1 MNILLLNV
9 NIGKEWGWGGIESH
23 SDILASE
30 LVKNGHRVVMGCW
43 EEGSVALQAGKL
55 ILSSRRIRIRN
66 SGDIAAIVKIIKTC
80 LRDDIQVIIANGG
93 REYWPAAVAAKI
105 SGTKIIFVRHQ
116 TDRIKWSTRW
126 LINKYVGK
134 VIAVSVAVKNALIA
148 SHVSEEKIEIIHNS
162 IALERFNSSLVNKD
176 EVRQGLGIGSNDIVI
191 GTVGKLNRGKGVYE
205 MLDALCSL
213 LKGYSNLKLV
223 FVGDGPERQGLEEE
237 AERLSIRD
245 RIIFTGIRRDIEKM
259 YAAMDIFV
267 LPSTCDEAFG
277 MVIIEAMAMGKPVI
291 ATTVGG
297 IPEIIRA
304 GVNGIL
310 IPPRDSSAIAGA
322 IANLIDNH
330 DIAEGIASEGRRAVE
345 QDFSAKVMGERFERI
360 LGNVS
365 LPL

>member
-43 EEGSVALQAGKL
+43 EEGSVAVQAGKL
-55 ILSSRRIRIRN
+55 VLPSRRIRIRN
-66 SGDIAAIVKIIKTC
+66 SGDIVAIIKIIKTC

-93 REYWPAAVAAKI
+93 REYWPAAIAAKI

-126 LINKYVGK
+126 LINNYVER
-134 VIAVSVAVKNALIA
+134 VIAVSGAVKNALIA
-148 SHVSEEKIEIIHNS
+148 SGVSEEKIEIIHNS
-162 IALERFNSSLVNKD
+162 IALERFNPSLVNKD

-205 MLDALCSL
+205 ILDALCSL
-213 LKGYSNLKLV
+213 VKEYPDLKLV
-223 FVGDGPERQGLEEE
+223 YVGDGPERQGIEEE
-237 AERLSIRD
+237 AQKLSVHD
-245 RIIFTGIRRDIEKM
+245 RVIFAGVRRDIEKM
-259 YAAMDIFV
+259 YSSMDIFV

-277 MVIIEAMAMGKPVI
+277 MVLIEAMAMGKPVI

-297 IPEIIRA
+297 IPEIIRD

-310 IPPRDSSAIAGA
+310 ISPGDSSAIADA
-322 IANLIDNH
+322 IANLINNYDL
-330 DIAEGIASEGRRAVE
+330 AEGIASEGRRAVE
-345 QDFSAKVMGERFERI
+345 HDFSAKVMGERFEEV
-360 LGNVS
+360 LSKVS
-365 LPL
+365 